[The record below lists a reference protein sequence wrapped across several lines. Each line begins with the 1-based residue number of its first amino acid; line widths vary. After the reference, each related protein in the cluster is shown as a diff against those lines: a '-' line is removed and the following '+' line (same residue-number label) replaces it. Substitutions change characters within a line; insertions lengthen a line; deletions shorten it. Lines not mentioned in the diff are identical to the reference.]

1 MPTIT
6 LNKTVFERLV
16 GKTLPLEELKDRIS
30 MLGTDLEKIEGNEIH
45 VEVFPNRPD
54 MLSEQGFARAF
65 SSFIGVKTGLKEYRA
80 ETSHQSAHNPNQT
93 PHQKVIVDP
102 SVKSVRPFTACAI
115 VKGLHFSDERIR
127 ELIQLQEKLHL
138 TYGRNR
144 KKAAIGVYP
153 LEKITFPIT
162 YKALPPEKIKFR
174 PLGAE
179 KEMSAAEILKEH
191 KTGKEYAYLL
201 EGSAMYPLFVDA
213 AGEIL
218 SMPPII
224 NSHTTGM
231 VTEDTKDVFIE
242 CSGFDF
248 HALSICLNIIVT
260 ALADMGG
267 KIYGI
272 ELHDGTQKDSGGAQK
287 ERIQKNITPDLR
299 PRKML
304 LAQRYVNKRLGLQL
318 SQKEMQILLE
328 RMGHGVQGSA
338 HAEESAHAK
347 ESAHAEKSARAKKIA
362 VLIPP
367 YRADILHPVDL
378 VEDIAIAYGY
388 ENFIPE
394 IPQVATIGSEDT
406 LEKFTDRIRELLTG
420 MELLEVKNYH
430 LLSEEELIIKMGC
443 EKQAAEKP
451 IPRLIRLKNAV
462 GEHNCLRHS
471 LLPGLLKALAEN
483 QHHRYPHL
491 IFEVGKIFAPGRKDT
506 PEEKNAT
513 EVTET
518 AEKTESGV
526 EEKTMLGIALC
537 HEQAD
542 FTALRQIVDIVL
554 GLLDIEGAV
563 KEAAVKEAAHES
575 LLHNSLI
582 EGSFIDGRAGNIVA
596 GKHTLGIMG
605 EVHPAVLEKW
615 SLAMPAVVME
625 IDAGVLLELV
635 KRA

>member
-6 LNKTVFERLV
+6 LNKMAFEKLV
-16 GKTLPLEELKDRIS
+16 GKELPLEELKSRIS

-65 SSFIGVKTGLKEYRA
+65 SSFIGVKTGLREYRA
-80 ETSHQSAHNPNQT
+80 ESS
-93 PHQKVIVDP
+93 HQKVLIDP
-102 SVKSVRPFTACAI
+102 SVKEVRPFTACAL
-115 VKGLHFSDERIR
+115 VKDLHFDDERIR
-127 ELIQLQEKLHL
+127 EIIQLQEKLHL

-162 YKALPPEKIKFR
+162 YQALPPEKIKFR

-179 KEMSAAEILKEH
+179 KEMSSAEILEEH
-191 KTGKEYAYLL
+191 KTGKEYAHLL
-201 EGSAMYPLFVDA
+201 EGCSAYPLFVDA

-231 VTEDTKDVFIE
+231 VTADTTDVFIE
-242 CSGFDF
+242 CSGFDP

-267 KIYGI
+267 KIYSI
-272 ELHDGTQKDSGGAQK
+272 ELHDGKQNTV
-287 ERIQKNITPDLR
+287 TPDLS
-299 PRKML
+299 PREMPLDKGY
-304 LAQRYVNKRLGLQL
+304 ANKRLGLQL
-318 SQKEMQILLE
+318 TEKEVQQLLG
-328 RMGHGVQGSA
+328 RMGCG
-338 HAEESAHAK
+338 AK
-347 ESAHAEKSARAKKIA
+347 GNV

-394 IPQVATIGSEDT
+394 IPQVATIGGEDP
-406 LEKFTDRIRELLTG
+406 LEKFTGKIRDILAG

-430 LLSEEELIIKMGC
+430 LLSEEELVAKMRST
-443 EKQAAEKP
+443 EKGMVC
-451 IPRLIRLKNAV
+451 LKNAV

-483 QHHRYPHL
+483 QHHSYPQM
-491 IFEVGKIFAPGRKDT
+491 IFELGRVFT
-506 PEEKNAT
+506 PRKKVARI
-513 EVTET
+513 ET
-518 AEKTESGV
+518 GAGAGGETGV
-526 EEKTMLGIALC
+526 EEKTMLGVALC
-537 HEQAD
+537 YEQAD
-542 FTALRQIVDIVL
+542 FTSMRQVVDIVL
-554 GLLDIEGAV
+554 GLLGVEG
-563 KEAAVKEAAHES
+563 AVKEAAHES
-575 LLHNSLI
+575 FL
-582 EGSFIDGRAGNIVA
+582 EGRAGNIVA
-596 GKHTLGIMG
+596 GKAALGIIG
-605 EVHPAVLEKW
+605 EVHPAVLERW
-615 SLAMPAVVME
+615 GLAMPVVM
-625 IDAGVLLELV
+625 LELDAANLYALCGQ
-635 KRA
+635 K